1 MLRLMKKVLIF
12 ITSIIT
18 TIALSSIASA
28 TDSRD
33 PSIINTVNN
42 LLEKGEGQIQ
52 VESMGHASDIW
63 RIVDAYID
71 AISTTSETQTSTALV
86 TDFVMDMTLS
96 NEYNAEFTPAEINAM
111 REEAGSTA
119 ASISAFVIDQFD
131 YDVDLLATPE
141 KMTSSHT
148 SSTAKGGMIT
158 GKAICQGYAN
168 LFTILADNAGIE
180 NIKVRGFSGGSYHV
194 MNAVR
199 INGKLYAVDATF
211 FDSSADNVWV
221 MLDWQSYCSLARFTP
236 VIDIELA
243 FCMKYGN

>member
-1 MLRLMKKVLIF
+1 MKKVLVF
-12 ITSIIT
+12 VTSIMT
-18 TIALSSIASA
+18 AIALSSIASA

-33 PSIINTVNN
+33 PSIISTVNN

-52 VESMGHASDIW
+52 VESMGQASDIW

-96 NEYNAEFTPAEINAM
+96 SEHNAEFTPAEIGAM
-111 REEAGSTA
+111 QEEAGSNAT
-119 ASISAFVIDQFD
+119 SIS
-131 YDVDLLATPE
+131 
-141 KMTSSHT
+141 
-148 SSTAKGGMIT
+148 GMIT
-158 GKAICQGYAN
+158 GKAICQGYSN

-180 NIKVRGFSGGSYHV
+180 NIKVRGFSGGDYHV
-194 MNAVR
+194 MNVVR
-199 INGKLYAVDATF
+199 IDGKLYAVDATF

-243 FCMKYGN
+243 FSMKYGN